1 MSGTPVSQRPHRLY
15 LAALGALCATAV
27 TLFAVSIGLLTLAT
41 SRDAPSGIIAAAIS
55 LIIGTSAFCA
65 WIGSAFIY
73 QARARWSALLGR
85 GSVILAP
92 PPVMRVS
99 IVVIA
104 ASLGA
109 ITVAV
114 ATASPPLSWVMFMG
128 VAFLTLAVIASRFR
142 VLRFEANEWGI
153 RCTNP
158 VGRISLPWS
167 RVVALRI
174 RGKLQRIVLVTEDQ
188 RERMLWTID
197 PRLPFNRDSA
207 RVLVAEVDAI
217 RQSAEKPGA

>member
-1 MSGTPVSQRPHRLY
+1 
-15 LAALGALCATAV
+15 
-27 TLFAVSIGLLTLAT
+27 
-41 SRDAPSGIIAAAIS
+41 
-55 LIIGTSAFCA
+55 
-65 WIGSAFIY
+65 
-73 QARARWSALLGR
+73 
-85 GSVILAP
+85 VILAP

-153 RCTNP
+153 RFTNP

-217 RQSAEKPGA
+217 RQSAEKRARDASHATRP